1 MSSFGNL
8 FHMKKT
14 ELLLKEKQKPK
25 YKVTKGRTLS
35 PKHTK
40 HLVQNALHYKYPSL
54 QKNDYCFPLKYN
66 NPYQETQ
73 NRFYM
78 VKNKKIP
85 LKLKSL
91 VLDKALIR
99 SQHIPLSSRNK
110 ETSTSGIQ
118 SNSFVEPIDDFFFFD
133 LQSKFAKR
141 KMQLRNIVKNQ
152 KDSSLFLT
160 SNNNNIFVKEKE
172 RILSPIRNKHI
183 LFSHVNNEIE
193 KDKIINLKKNTFS
206 FDFDMR
212 RDNNYKRI
220 KLLDKKISEILV

>member
-14 ELLLKEKQKPK
+14 ELMLKEKLKTK
-25 YKVTKGRTLS
+25 YRVTKGRTLS

-40 HLVQNALHYKYPSL
+40 HLLQNALHYKYPSL

-66 NPYQETQ
+66 NPYEETQ

-91 VLDKALIR
+91 VLDKALIQ

-118 SNSFVEPIDDFFFFD
+118 NNSFVEPTDDFFFSN
-133 LQSKFAKR
+133 LQSKFARR
-141 KMQLRNIVKNQ
+141 KMQLRNIVKT
-152 KDSSLFLT
+152 KRDSELFLT

-172 RILSPIRNKHI
+172 RVLSPIRNKHI
-183 LFSHVNNEIE
+183 LFSHVNNEID
-193 KDKIINLKKNTFS
+193 KDKLINLKKSKFS
-206 FDFDMR
+206 FDYDMK
-212 RDNNYKRI
+212 RDKNYKRI